1 MFEGKAKRLAAAIG
15 DRMSGAAAVPGG
27 RAITVEMEVHA
38 RKPSSTAPGAG
49 PVTFIWYEIHIS
61 DGERTAGLE
70 VDEAAALLDDMD
82 ESWDADRL
90 FGAIE
95 SLGVP
100 IETAG

>member
-1 MFEGKAKRLAAAIG
+1 MFEGKARRLAAAIG
-15 DRMSGAAAVPGG
+15 ERMSGAAAASGG

-38 RKPSSTAPGAG
+38 RRPERTAPGAG
-49 PVTFIWYEIHIS
+49 PVTFTWYEIRIS

-70 VDEAAALLDDMD
+70 VDEAAALLDDIE

-95 SLGVP
+95 ALGIP